1 MIFDFYTEVSEGQD
15 LNCAA
20 DLLPGHLKLQDDG
33 TSEDLRRMGPLEHI
47 LYKDIC
53 LLTSKK

>member
-47 LYKDIC
+47 L
-53 LLTSKK
+53 